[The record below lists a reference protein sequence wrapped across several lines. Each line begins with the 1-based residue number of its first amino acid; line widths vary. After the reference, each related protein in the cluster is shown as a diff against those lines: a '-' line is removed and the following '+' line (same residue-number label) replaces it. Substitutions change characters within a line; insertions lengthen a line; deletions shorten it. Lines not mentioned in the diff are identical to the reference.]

1 MLTGTQIEPALDLGS
16 QATPGGVCVGIDLVD
31 VSRIQTMLHRDPNFA
46 DGIFT
51 RKEIET
57 CRRRRNPAQH
67 FAARFAAKEATLKA
81 LGLGLGVPPVR
92 RRLRE
97 IEINSGSNGVQILL
111 HGGVARFARKRGYK
125 NASASLSH
133 DAGIA
138 LAYVG
143 LARFA
148 EFSSSAAV
156 AKDER

>member
-1 MLTGTQIEPALDLGS
+1 MLTGSPIQPALDLGS
-16 QATPGGVCVGIDLVD
+16 QAPPGEVCVGIDLVD
-31 VSRIQTMLHRDPNFA
+31 VSRLQTLLHRDPHFA

-51 RKEIET
+51 DREIET

-81 LGLGLGVPPVR
+81 LSLGLGVPPVR

-97 IEINSGSNGVQILL
+97 IEINSGVNGVQILL
-111 HGGVARFARKRGYK
+111 HGWVARFARKRGYA

-143 LARFA
+143 LVRFA
-148 EFSSSAAV
+148 EAGSSAAV
-156 AKDER
+156 AKEGP